1 MTKKQMT
8 LAKFVGSLIP
18 AINDL
23 NLAHAAAQRS
33 ANECVANL
41 AIYGDFAAP
50 EAGVSLEASLSNS
63 DRDRLVRALRS
74 LADAAVAI
82 ANDLDTVE
90 IVGK

>member
-23 NLAHAAAQRS
+23 DLAHAAVQRS
-33 ANECVANL
+33 ANATVANL
-41 AIYGDFAAP
+41 ATFGDFAAP
-50 EAGVSLEASLSNS
+50 EAGVCLEASLANS

-82 ANDLDTVE
+82 ANDLDNVE